1 MNSPIAADQTKSPRG
16 AAWNLIAG
24 VAVFVAILATVYT
37 YVIPRLGHELVS
49 ATASPE
55 FRESAAESRD
65 AWSKM
70 TMSDGLTRFVS
81 DHITSTARDFQSFKN
96 DYTSDPPEIIL
107 IFSAAGRSQLRD
119 FRSQTD
125 FSTFVVML
133 HGKPLTEVAP
143 AAWSDTEVKLSL
155 RGMPTSDTNE
165 VLVRLTESPASRTA

>member
-1 MNSPIAADQTKSPRG
+1 MNSYIAADPTKSPRG
-16 AAWNLIAG
+16 AAWTLIAG

-49 ATASPE
+49 ATASLE

-70 TMSDGLTRFVS
+70 KLPDGTTRCVS
-81 DHITSTARDFQSFKN
+81 DHITLTARDFQSFKN
-96 DYTSDPPEIIL
+96 DYKSDPPEIIL
-107 IFSAAGRSQLRD
+107 ILSAAGRGQLQN

-125 FSTFVVML
+125 FCAFVVML

-155 RGMPTSDTNE
+155 RGMSASDANE
-165 VLVRLTESPASRTA
+165 VLARLTE